1 MVLIPEIEQWETL
14 KGSVKY
20 ICFKFNLNVVLFYLS
35 VLCILV
41 SVLYVYLWW
50 CTFIQENSKPCL
62 AYSSNKTNI
71 EILWHQR
78 PRWIQ
83 RTISHFRVESSKYSL
98 NKLFN
103 THPFHKNISISF
115 VTYFLSNFV
124 LKSGSE
130 INIKT
135 VRLKLFTVKYWH
147 LHVCWMKYF
156 WKDLKQ

>member
-20 ICFKFNLNVVLFYLS
+20 ICFKFNLNVFFLS
-35 VLCILV
+35 FCVMYTRVCEMYI
-41 SVLYVYLWW
+41 
-50 CTFIQENSKPCL
+50 FIQENSKPCL